1 MGEAEVDPEEEDPV
15 VEDPVEDLVEV
26 VAGEILPDL
35 DVICVMWKTILQSI
49 AQIQDIKQL

>member
-1 MGEAEVDPEEEDPV
+1 MGGAEVDPG

-26 VAGEILPDL
+26 VAGEILPDG
-35 DVICVMWKTILQSI
+35 DVLCVMWKTILQSI